1 MGATNEWNEQ
11 EMDMALEI
19 AFLFIMVNFYK
30 LQKNEVKFRK
40 FTKLLKFTEK
50 IKTILNTIEIQL

>member
-1 MGATNEWNEQ
+1 ME
-11 EMDMALEI
+11 MALEI